1 MEEKEIKLNIGSGRQ
16 VIDGFL
22 NVDITQIKN
31 HKGENLVDC
40 VLDVSKQ
47 KLPFPDN
54 SIDEIICDNTLE
66 HLDDMIFALNEM
78 HRVLKVG
85 GILRGGVPMCNT
97 VVHWKDPTHKR
108 CFIKETFSYFTG
120 VAEWNP
126 DKPKHPK
133 YADYGIKP
141 WHEVELILENDIF
154 NFKLSPRK

>member
-1 MEEKEIKLNIGSGRQ
+1 MENKKIKLNIGSGRQ

-22 NVDITQIKN
+22 NIDITQIITN
-31 HKGENLVDC
+31 KGKKLVDF

-47 KLPFPDN
+47 RLPFTDN
-54 SIDEIICDNTLE
+54 SVDEILCDNTLE
-66 HLDDMIFALNEM
+66 HLDDMIFAMNEM

-85 GILRGGVPMCNT
+85 GVLTGNVPLCNT

-108 CFIKETFSYFTG
+108 CFIRETFSYFTG

-141 WHEVELILENDIF
+141 WQENSIVLENDLFTF
-154 NFKLSPRK
+154 NLSPRK

>member
-1 MEEKEIKLNIGSGRQ
+1 MDRNSIKLNIGSGRQ
-16 VIDGFL
+16 VIAGFK
-22 NVDITQIKN
+22 NIDIKQIQTTQGK
-31 HKGENLVDC
+31 NLVDF
-40 VLDVSKQ
+40 VMDVSKQ
-47 KLPFPDN
+47 KLPFLDN
-54 SIDEIICDNTLE
+54 TVDEIICDNTLE
-66 HLDDMIFALNEM
+66 HLDDMIFAMNEM
-78 HRVLKVG
+78 HRVLKVD

-126 DKPKHPK
+126 AKPKHPK

-141 WHEVELILENDIF
+141 WHEVELLLESDIW